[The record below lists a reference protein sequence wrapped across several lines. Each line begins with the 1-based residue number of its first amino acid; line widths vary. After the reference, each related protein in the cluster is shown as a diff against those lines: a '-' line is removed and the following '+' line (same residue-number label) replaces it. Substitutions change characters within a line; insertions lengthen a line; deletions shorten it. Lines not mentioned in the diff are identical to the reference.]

1 MSPYGCQ
8 TFGLKL
14 MRPLVSGV
22 FLKMVGNT
30 ASLIVAWVNL
40 DTSIS
45 SITKHK
51 SFLVVNRRCI

>member
-51 SFLVVNRRCI
+51 SGG